1 MKRITTKLWR
11 GLGVGTA
18 GVLGMALSPL
28 APAGES
34 GESGQAAHGTAA
46 SEGGESGASVFPGG
60 NLEAAINKMFIGEG
74 GESGAG
80 LTPMWPSVTA
90 PALTGHDI
98 EKVVT
103 GNTLRTN
110 AHVAWYFTADKKVEG
125 GFVDW
130 KQTDTKQCPAVDD
143 PKDHYYRNP
152 EGECWKYTLYPVQG
166 MWAVRDNQLCLNVK
180 WDAGARDN
188 CRYVTILL
196 DNIALFDAH
205 GKIDGKGMHLLKGKQ
220 IAE

>member
-1 MKRITTKLWR
+1 MKKITTKLWR

-18 GVLGMALSPL
+18 GMLGMALSPL
-28 APAGES
+28 GMAGES

-46 SEGGESGASVFPGG
+46 SEGGESGATMFPGG
-60 NLEAAINKMFIGEG
+60 NLESAVNKMFVGEG
-74 GESGAG
+74 GEGGAG

-90 PALTGHDI
+90 PALTGHDV

-110 AHVAWYFTADKKVEG
+110 AHVAWYFTPDKQVEG

-130 KQTDTKQCPAVDD
+130 KLTDQKLCPAVDD
-143 PKDHYYRNP
+143 PKDAYYRNA
-152 EGECWKYTLYPVQG
+152 EGECWTYKLYPVQG
-166 MWAVRDNQLCLNVK
+166 TWAVRDNQLCLDVK
-180 WDAGARDN
+180 WNTGTRNN

-196 DNIALFDAH
+196 DNIALFDAQ
-205 GKIDGKGMHLLKGKQ
+205 GKIDGKGMHLLKGKS

>member
-1 MKRITTKLWR
+1 MKKITTKLWR
-11 GLGVGTA
+11 DLGVGTA

-46 SEGGESGASVFPGG
+46 SEGGESGASVFPG
-60 NLEAAINKMFIGEG
+60 NLDKAISNMFVGEG
-74 GESGAG
+74 GEGGAG

-90 PALTGHDI
+90 PALTGHDV

-110 AHVAWYFTADKKVEG
+110 GHVAWYFTPDKQLEG
-125 GFVDW
+125 GFLDW
-130 KQTDTKQCPAVDD
+130 KQADQKVCPATDD
-143 PKDHYYRNP
+143 PKDAYYRNP
-152 EGECWKYTLYPVQG
+152 AGECWTYKLYPVQG
-166 MWAVRDNQLCLNVK
+166 TWDIRDNQLCLNVK
-180 WDAGARDN
+180 WNTGARND

-196 DNIALFDAH
+196 DDVALFDAQ